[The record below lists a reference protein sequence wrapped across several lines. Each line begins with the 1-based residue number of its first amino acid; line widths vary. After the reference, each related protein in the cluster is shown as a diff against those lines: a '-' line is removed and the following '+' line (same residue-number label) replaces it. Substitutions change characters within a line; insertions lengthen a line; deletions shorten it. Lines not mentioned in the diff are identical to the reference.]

1 VNETP
6 EERIPTPMPVLFI
19 EGPAGLNATSK
30 RALVKKT
37 VAAMFAAYQMP
48 DDRVYIRE
56 YTIENGGHTGL
67 DVQDGH
73 QLHDPEPARPVL
85 TMIAPPDLPLDA
97 KRKMIQDLTEAVTE
111 VYHIS
116 DKRDILIFLQ
126 EHPLEN
132 AANNGFLQ
140 TENPAFAVPGVQ

>member
-1 VNETP
+1 
-6 EERIPTPMPVLFI
+6 
-19 EGPAGLNATSK
+19 
-30 RALVKKT
+30 
-37 VAAMFAAYQMP
+37 
-48 DDRVYIRE
+48 
-56 YTIENGGHTGL
+56 
-67 DVQDGH
+67 
-73 QLHDPEPARPVL
+73 
-85 TMIAPPDLPLDA
+85 MIAPPDLPLDA

-126 EHPLEN
+126 EHPLGN

>member
-1 VNETP
+1 MKRHTNLLKGNPYLNEQGK

-56 YTIENGGHTGL
+56 YTIENGGHTAL
-67 DVQDGH
+67 NVQDRH
-73 QLHDPEPARPVL
+73 HLHNPYPAKPL
-85 TMIAPPDLPLDA
+85 LPL
-97 KRKMIQDLTEAVTE
+97 L
-111 VYHIS
+111 S
-116 DKRDILIFLQ
+116 PP
-126 EHPLEN
+126 PLPS
-132 AANNGFLQ
+132 L
-140 TENPAFAVPGVQ
+140 PK